1 MKSMKSIT
9 SMNALKSFFS
19 AIALSSTLLMS
30 ANAAA
35 SEQVFVFTAIPDQD
49 ESQLQERF
57 GPVGEYLSQALGV
70 EVKYVPVKSYA
81 AAISA
86 FRNNQVQLAWFGGLS
101 GVQARAR
108 VPGSQAL
115 AQGAEDQA
123 FWSYL
128 IAHES
133 TGLDAGEVID
143 ERMRGMTFTFGSKS
157 STSGRLVPEF
167 YIRERFGQAPD
178 EVFERVGFSGNHSRT
193 LRLVESGS
201 YQVGAINHAVW
212 QRELDAGNIDTDA
225 VKVIWKTPTYPNY
238 QWSIRGDADEQFGEG
253 FTDRVR
259 AALLALDDPALLERF
274 PRSAF
279 VPAKNS
285 DYESIKQT
293 AQSVGL
299 ID

>member
-1 MKSMKSIT
+1 MT
-9 SMNALKSFFS
+9 SMNALKSLLG

-30 ANAAA
+30 ASVPA

-57 GPVGEYLSQALGV
+57 GAVGEYLSEALGV
-70 EVKYVPVKSYA
+70 EVQYVPVKSYA

-133 TGLDAGEVID
+133 TGLEAGEVID

-157 STSGRLVPEF
+157 STSGRLVPEY

-178 EVFERVGFSGNHSRT
+178 EVFDRVGFSGNHSRT

-238 QWSIRGDADEQFGEG
+238 QWSIRGDADERFGEG

-259 AALLALDDPALLERF
+259 AALLAIDDPALLERF

-279 VPAKNS
+279 VPAQNS

>member
-1 MKSMKSIT
+1 MKS
-9 SMNALKSFFS
+9 LLY
-19 AIALSSTLLMS
+19 AIALNLAFLMPAS
-30 ANAAA
+30 A
-35 SEQVFVFTAIPDQD
+35 EVFVFTAIPDQD
-49 ESQLQERF
+49 ESQLEERF
-57 GPVGEYLSQALGV
+57 GAVGDYLSEALDI
-70 EVKYVPVKSYA
+70 EVRYVPVKSYA
-81 AAISA
+81 AAVSA

-133 TGLDAGEVID
+133 TGLEAGDEID

-167 YIRERFGQAPD
+167 YLRERFGQAPD

-193 LRLVESGS
+193 LRLIESGS
-201 YQVGAINHAVW
+201 YEVGAINHAVW

-238 QWSIRGDADEQFGEG
+238 QWSIRGDADERFGEG
-253 FTDRVR
+253 FTDRVK

-279 VPAKNS
+279 VPAQNS

-293 AQSVGL
+293 AQAVGL

>member
-1 MKSMKSIT
+1 MKS
-9 SMNALKSFFS
+9 LLY
-19 AIALSSTLLMS
+19 AIALNLAFLMPAS
-30 ANAAA
+30 A
-35 SEQVFVFTAIPDQD
+35 EVFVFTAIPDQD
-49 ESQLQERF
+49 ESQLEERF
-57 GPVGEYLSQALGV
+57 GAVGDYLSEALDI
-70 EVKYVPVKSYA
+70 EVRYVPVKSYA
-81 AAISA
+81 AAVSA

-133 TGLDAGEVID
+133 TGLEAGDEID

-167 YIRERFGQAPD
+167 YLRERFGQAPD

-201 YQVGAINHAVW
+201 YEVGAINHAVW

-238 QWSIRGDADEQFGEG
+238 QWSIRGDADERFGEG
-253 FTDRVR
+253 FTDRVK

-279 VPAKNS
+279 VPAQNS

-293 AQSVGL
+293 AQAVGL